1 MNFAP
6 TQAEDKFATPNQNY
20 TNPLGVSYNNA
31 GEQSLAKVN
40 AHGVSA
46 LGVQVEKAQ
55 ELYDTGKVLEA
66 NNEYNRIMSEGT
78 TELMSRKQ
86 EKALNVVEDY
96 DKLHTKAIE
105 EVRKKFGQFIS
116 YGKAGQAFNIYT
128 ERDNNTRRTNM
139 LKYQMAETD
148 AYHDTQFV
156 NQLSACNRMV
166 LEGNGDNASI
176 DGAYNRGIP
185 LIEGRYANYGK
196 EMIEQQSRKFKNEL
210 VAGALQ
216 LAVNSEDYNRME
228 EIVARYKDSV
238 DVRTLGTVVGLI
250 SKRRRKA
257 QDLSKNEQMLR
268 TLGYFAT
275 PEQIDAYVASHHVK
289 PRKGEY
295 MSKDYFLDTVV
306 KQFVGEQ
313 ESNGNY
319 EARNKSGAYGKY
331 QILGGNFPAWAEE
344 AGLGADAEP
353 TPENQEIVARYKFG
367 QYFDEYGAEGA
378 IVAWYAGPVSGARW
392 RDGMPT
398 AMGADGE
405 YSGDAPQGD
414 DGDEPSVREYLEQVL
429 GRGGIGVGD
438 ADAEGFDAVALAEE
452 QKRAREW
459 YSEQVKERRD
469 GWQLA
474 INEGLLEQQDLR
486 NRGVTDPDAYDAIA
500 EKYGIV
506 NGVAESHV
514 LIPLQKAGGAI
525 RNAALRAD
533 GKGGNATQRDVY
545 AQFTVR
551 EMLEKGGYSPQ
562 EVIQWITSQE
572 VPFSNTNK
580 LLDMVMDYQQNKGE
594 FAIDWNTLKN
604 RVKTAVAADMVDDDF
619 DSKFALS
626 RNYASDIYRDYMN
639 DHGEKPTQEE
649 MYSWLLDGM
658 FKPSMTTGEGFFY
671 NDVENRLSNAELY
684 DRGVYDAEFDM
695 GEGKFRVKLANGEY
709 YYLTKDQYDRVVA
722 GKSVQEVLIE
732 DGGYSDG

>member
-20 TNPLGVSYNNA
+20 INPLGVSYSNA

-46 LGVQVEKAQ
+46 LGIQVEKAQ

-66 NNEYNRIMSEGT
+66 NNEYNRIMSEGI

-105 EVRKKFGQFIS
+105 EVRKKYGQFIN

-139 LKYQMAETD
+139 LKYQMEETD

-196 EMIEQQSRKFKNEL
+196 EMIELQSRKFKNEL

-257 QDLSKNEQMLR
+257 QDLSKNEQMLK
-268 TLGYFAT
+268 TLGYSAT

-295 MSKDYFLDTVV
+295 ISKDEF
-306 KQFVGEQ
+306 FSIVGEQ
-313 ESNGNY
+313 ESGGNY
-319 EARNKSGAYGKY
+319 EAENARTGAYGKY
-331 QILGGNFPAWAEE
+331 QIMPENFPAWAEE

-353 TPENQEIVARYKFG
+353 TPENQEIVAKFKLG
-367 QYFDEYGAEGA
+367 QYYDRYGAEGA
-378 IVAWYAGPVSGARW
+378 LVAWYAGEYNGARW

-398 AMGADGE
+398 AMGEDGE
-405 YSGDAPQGD
+405 YSWDARQGN
-414 DGDEPSVREYLEQVL
+414 GDEPSVREYVEQAL
-429 GRGGIGVGD
+429 GRYGGSD
-438 ADAEGFDAVALAEE
+438 DTEDFDAVALAEE

-459 YSEQVKERRD
+459 YSEKVKERRD

-506 NGVAESHV
+506 NGVAESHI
-514 LIPLQKAGGAI
+514 LIPLQKAGSSI
-525 RNAALRAD
+525 RNAALIAD
-533 GKGGNATQRDVY
+533 SRSGSGSAATQRDVY

-572 VPFSNTNK
+572 VPFSNTNR
-580 LLDMVMDYQQNKGE
+580 LLDMVMDYQQNKNE

-604 RVKTAVAADMVDDDF
+604 RVKTAVAEDMVDDDF
-619 DSKFALS
+619 DSKFAIS
-626 RNYASDIYRDYMN
+626 RNYASDLYRDYVR
-639 DHGEKPTQEE
+639 DHGENPTQEE
-649 MYSWLLDGM
+649 MYSWLLDG
-658 FKPSMTTGEGFFY
+658 FFHPSFTTEENTFWW
-671 NDVENRLSNAELY
+671 DKVDNRLSNAELF
-684 DRGVYDAEFDM
+684 DRGIYDAEFDL

-709 YYLTKDQYDRVVA
+709 YYLTKDQYDRVVE
-722 GKSVQEVLIE
+722 GKSVQEVLTD

>member
-6 TQAEDKFATPNQNY
+6 TQAEDKFANPNQNY
-20 TNPLGVSYNNA
+20 ANPLGVNYNNA

-40 AHGVSA
+40 AHGVNA

-78 TELMSRKQ
+78 TELMSRKE

-105 EVRKKFGQFIS
+105 EVRKKYGQFIS

-257 QDLSKNEQMLR
+257 QDLSKNEQMLK

-295 MSKDYFLDTVV
+295 MSKEDLYSI
-306 KQFVGEQ
+306 VGEQ
-313 ESNGNY
+313 ESGVNY
-319 EARNKSGAYGKY
+319 EAENARTGAYGKY
-331 QILGGNFPAWAEE
+331 QIMPDNFPAWAEE

-353 TPENQEIVARYKFG
+353 TPENQEIVARYKLG
-367 QYFDEYGAEGA
+367 QYYDRYGAEGA
-378 IVAWYAGPVSGARW
+378 LVAWYAGEYNGARW

-398 AMGADGE
+398 AMGEDGE
-405 YSGDAPQGD
+405 YSWDAPQGN
-414 DGDEPSVREYLEQVL
+414 GDEPSIREYVEQSL
-429 GRGGIGVGD
+429 GRYGGSGD
-438 ADAEGFDAVALAEE
+438 TEGFDAVALAEE

-506 NGVAESHV
+506 NGVAESHI

-533 GKGGNATQRDVY
+533 SKGGNATQRDVY

-572 VPFSNTNK
+572 VPFSNANK

-658 FKPSMTTGEGFFY
+658 FHPSFTTE
-671 NDVENRLSNAELY
+671 ENTLWWDKVDSRLSNAELY
-684 DRGVYDAEFDM
+684 DRGIYDAEFDM

>member
-6 TQAEDKFATPNQNY
+6 TQAEDKFANPNQNY
-20 TNPLGVSYNNA
+20 ANPLGVNYNNA

-40 AHGVSA
+40 AHGISA
-46 LGVQVEKAQ
+46 LDLQVERAR
-55 ELYDTGKVLEA
+55 ELYDSGKVLEA

-105 EVRKKFGQFIS
+105 EVRKKYGQFIS

-257 QDLSKNEQMLR
+257 QDLSKNEQMLK

-295 MSKDYFLDTVV
+295 MSKEDF
-306 KQFVGEQ
+306 FSIVGEQ
-313 ESNGNY
+313 ESGGNY
-319 EARNKSGAYGKY
+319 EAENARTGAYGKY
-331 QILGGNFPAWAEE
+331 QIMPDNFPAWAEE

-353 TPENQEIVARYKFG
+353 TPENQERVAQFKLG
-367 QYFDEYGAEGA
+367 QYYDRYGAEGA
-378 IVAWYAGPVSGARW
+378 LVAWYAGEYNGARW

-398 AMGADGE
+398 AMGEDGE
-405 YSGDAPQGD
+405 YSWDARQGN
-414 DGDEPSVREYLEQVL
+414 GDEPSVREYVEQSL
-429 GRGGIGVGD
+429 GRYGGS
-438 ADAEGFDAVALAEE
+438 ADTEGFDAVALAEE

-506 NGVAESHV
+506 NGVAESHI

-658 FKPSMTTGEGFFY
+658 FHPSFTTE
-671 NDVENRLSNAELY
+671 ENTLWWDKVDSRLSNAELY
-684 DRGVYDAEFDM
+684 DRGIYDAEFDM

-709 YYLTKDQYDRVVA
+709 YYLTKDQYDKVVA